1 MAVIEPKTEFPP
13 AEPTANPFAPEP
25 PVPTLT
31 AYEPVETANEELYL
45 NPPAPPPPP
54 AILCPLLPPPPPPP
68 ATTSTAIVLELK
80 PVGILNIPF
89 EVNVCITL
97 PPVFCMEFPPVA

>member
-31 AYEPVETANEELYL
+31 AYEPVETANEEL
-45 NPPAPPPPP
+45 
-54 AILCPLLPPPPPPP
+54 
-68 ATTSTAIVLELK
+68 
-80 PVGILNIPF
+80 
-89 EVNVCITL
+89 
-97 PPVFCMEFPPVA
+97 